1 MFCETK
7 CPCNIYCP
15 DGCAG
20 CDHPLCSDYSC
31 IDGNELEYANCIEDV
46 KTALTNCYDSC
57 LEDREIDCYSDCND
71 DSLLS
76 IENCPCMSGCPAGC
90 PCNGYV
96 CQGQTTRITHL
107 GVSWQYPNYHPV
119 FYMTDNLG
127 LLMDDVE
134 YEFVDTYTNS
144 LIYADFAFLRGVLY
158 IFGGNDWEKSVQ
170 KVTDD
175 CTVERL
181 DIEPVYGHKSTG
193 GIETFEDKI
202 WLCFH
207 QYKACQ
213 TFDGEQF
220 EAVSGRTTDDHEHG
234 SLCTYENTLLAVGGK
249 GRKEST
255 EIYLGGGWMKPA
267 DTEHPMG
274 HYDGECISIE
284 EGVLT
289 MAGEYGREI
298 YLFKDLQWKN
308 VGQLLTV

>member
-1 MFCETK
+1 
-7 CPCNIYCP
+7 
-15 DGCAG
+15 
-20 CDHPLCSDYSC
+20 
-31 IDGNELEYANCIEDV
+31 
-46 KTALTNCYDSC
+46 
-57 LEDREIDCYSDCND
+57 
-71 DSLLS
+71 
-76 IENCPCMSGCPAGC
+76 
-90 PCNGYV
+90 
-96 CQGQTTRITHL
+96 
-107 GVSWQYPNYHPV
+107 
-119 FYMTDNLG
+119 MTDNLG

-134 YEFVDTYTNS
+134 YEFVDSYTNS

-181 DIEPVYGHKSTG
+181 DIDPVYGHKSTG

-274 HYDGECISIE
+274 HFDGECITVE